1 MKAMG
6 SIYSNILQG
15 ERERERERER
25 GRIYSNI
32 FFRGRSKLM
41 LNMWDLKV

>member
-15 ERERERERER
+15 EREREEE
-25 GRIYSNI
+25 STVI
-32 FFRGRSKLM
+32 FFSGEEAS
-41 LNMWDLKV
+41 